1 MNKEEQLKEGF
12 RDLYSKMDWL
22 NRLKMEEALKGYK
35 SSEIHCMEYIEKNTD
50 SNVTKLA
57 DAFYMTRG
65 GISKIIKKLINN
77 GLMESYQKP
86 DNKKEIYF
94 RLTEKGKEVNKVHE
108 KLHKEFEERDKA
120 IFDQVTDE
128 QYESIFSFIKIYSNH
143 LDTEIKKVRE
153 DVKSK

>member
-77 GLMESYQKP
+77 GLVESYQKP

-108 KLHKEFEERDKA
+108 KLHKEFEERDKV
-120 IFDQVTDE
+120 ILDQVTEE
-128 QYESIFSFIKIYSNH
+128 QYESIFSFIKTYSNH